1 MQHSAEPV
9 AFSFHPASGST
20 CKLSEAALDIEAP
33 LILYAYAQHGDA
45 IYQHAL
51 AAGRISLS
59 MSNNMFRSERCC
71 QLKRSIAI
79 TAKSAG
85 NKKNVRPAKC

>member
-1 MQHSAEPV
+1 MLHSAGPA
-9 AFSFHPASGST
+9 AFSFHQASGST
-20 CKLSEAALDIEAP
+20 YKLSEALDIEAP
-33 LILYAYAQHGDA
+33 LILYAYAQDGNA

-51 AAGRISLS
+51 AAGRISPM

-79 TAKSAG
+79 TAKSPG
-85 NKKNVRPAKC
+85 NKKNVRPAKY